1 MSTLFPYKPPAPKPE
16 HKTSL
21 QQSIERQLAE
31 AAEAAKAPKK
41 KTTAKKT
48 TTKSE

>member
-31 AAEAAKAPKK
+31 AAKAPKK

>member
-21 QQSIERQLAE
+21 QLSIERQRAE
-31 AAEAAKAPKK
+31 AVK
-41 KTTAKKT
+41 AKKASS
-48 TTKSE
+48 TKSKETKEE

>member
-21 QQSIERQLAE
+21 QQSIERQRAE
-31 AAEAAKAPKK
+31 EEAAKAPKK
-41 KTTAKKT
+41 KTTSKKT
-48 TTKSE
+48 KAE